1 MHPIT
6 IPAPA
11 SKSISHRMCIAA
23 ALADGESELGN
34 VLDSDDLA
42 RTRTILEAAYGARFE
57 PRGGGE
63 LMVRGGSAMGVEGSQ
78 VPCRGTGT
86 APPNF
91 DVGESGTTCRL
102 LMAVLAAGRGHFRL
116 HGQGR
121 MHERPV
127 ADLAAPLRSLG
138 ARITYEQ
145 RDGCLPLRI
154 ESAGFDPSLLSA
166 DSVGNGGMVAVSCD
180 ESSQYLSGLLL
191 AAPLAPSELVI
202 LLGGSKAVS
211 WPYVGLTLDILERFG
226 IAFTVEQRQKDTG
239 WERIDWRFLKEPH
252 PGRLRF
258 RVSPGPYRPGRHV
271 VAGDWSGASYF
282 LAAGSIGPKPVRVE
296 GLNPDSLQGDA
307 AIQDVLL
314 RMGAR
319 LEREDSAVTV
329 YPAVLRG
336 IEADLRH
343 CPDLAP
349 TVAALAAHATG
360 PTVIRG
366 AAHLKIKESNRIAAL
381 ALELRKAGCEVSL
394 TDDGLIIV
402 PPDPGASGS
411 SGGPR
416 FPEGGLFS
424 SHHDHRIAMSVALL
438 GLPGL
443 RGGKGFEPSLDDPAC
458 VSKSLPQF
466 WNLWQSLTSN

>member
-1 MHPIT
+1 
-6 IPAPA
+6 
-11 SKSISHRMCIAA
+11 MCIAA
-23 ALADGESELGN
+23 ALADGESQLSN

-42 RTRTILEAAYGARFE
+42 RTRTILEVACGARFSS
-57 PRGGGE
+57 RGAGD
-63 LMVRGGSAMGVEGSQ
+63 LTVRGVNLAALAAGDSLDL
-78 VPCRGTGT
+78 
-86 APPNF
+86 

-138 ARITYEQ
+138 VHITYEQ

-154 ESAGFDPSLLSA
+154 ESTGFDLSRLPMDMA
-166 DSVGNGGMVAVSCD
+166 AGSGGMVTVSCD

-191 AAPLAPSELVI
+191 AAPFVPPGVSYGAPSDGGLTI
-202 LLGGSKAVS
+202 LLGGSKVVS
-211 WPYVGLTLDILERFG
+211 WPYVGLTLDVLERFG
-226 IAFTVEQRQKDTG
+226 IVFTVEQRQKGAG
-239 WERIDWRFLKEPH
+239 WERIDWRCLSAFLKEPC
-252 PGRLRF
+252 PGTLRF
-258 RVSPGPYRPGRHV
+258 RVFPGPYRPGRHV
-271 VAGDWSGASYF
+271 VEGDWSGASYF
-282 LAAGSIGPKPVRVE
+282 LAAGAIGPKSVRVE

-319 LEREDSAVTV
+319 LDKEGSAITV
-329 YPAVLRG
+329 YPATLCG
-336 IEADLRH
+336 IEADFKH
-343 CPDLAP
+343 CPDLVP
-349 TVAALAAHATG
+349 TVAALAAHAIG

-381 ALELRKAGCEVSL
+381 GLELHKVGCEISL

-402 PPDPGASGS
+402 PP

-416 FPEGGLFS
+416 LSGLPEGDLFS
-424 SHHDHRIAMSVALL
+424 SHNDHRIAMSVALL

-443 RGGKGFEPSLDDPAC
+443 RGGKGFEPRLDDPAC
-458 VSKSLPQF
+458 VAKSLPQF
-466 WNLWQSLTSN
+466 WSLWRSLT